1 MCLFKFKKIVKVEI
15 VGQSE
20 GISED
25 DQLTNLAAGH
35 MIGGFEGM
43 VHASILNDSEAPTTT
58 FQITYDNGTT
68 KIVTIKDGTSNYYY
82 YMNLVR

>member
-1 MCLFKFKKIVKVEI
+1 
-15 VGQSE
+15 
-20 GISED
+20 
-25 DQLTNLAAGH
+25 

>member
-68 KIVTIKDGTSNYYY
+68 KIVTIKDGISNYYY

>member
-58 FQITYDNGTT
+58 FQIIYDNGTT